1 MSSMT
6 AAFSPASAAPDRPW
20 TLEELRPAG
29 DTVRAALVTRLGG
42 PEVLT
47 VGRAPLPFIAN
58 SEMRVRV
65 LASSV
70 NPIDVK
76 TRSGRGVA
84 PFISSFPWVGGGD
97 FAGVVLDAPY
107 ELAPFQPGD
116 EVFGMLLTPRYPG
129 AHAEAIAVPFLSA
142 ARKPERLSMLEAG
155 ALPLVALTAWAA
167 VVDAGRVHTGQRVL
181 IHAGAGGV
189 GHIAVQ
195 LAKIYGAQVI
205 TTASAR
211 NRDFLL
217 DLGADQVIDYTAGR
231 FEEELDS
238 PVDVVVDLIGEVTAQ
253 TATRSLGVLRDGGL
267 ILNVPSGSWP
277 SMHADVAAASRDLQ
291 CSAIKLSPDGR
302 VLQTIAQ
309 FVDQGDLRVH
319 LDGVYPLDEIRAA
332 HERIADG
339 HVRGKLVLDLRPEGA
354 SAQG

>member
-1 MSSMT
+1 MRAMT
-6 AAFSPASAAPDRPW
+6 ASFSPASVTPDRPW

-42 PEVLT
+42 PEVLSLGT
-47 VGRAPLPFIAN
+47 APLPFIVN

-65 LASSV
+65 LAASV
-70 NPIDVK
+70 NPIDIK
-76 TRSGRGVA
+76 SRSGRGVA

-129 AHAEAIAVPFLSA
+129 SNAEVVAVPFLSA
-142 ARKPERLSMLEAG
+142 ARKPERLSMIEAG

-167 VVDAGRVHTGQRVL
+167 VVEAGRVHTGQRVL

-195 LAKIYGAQVI
+195 LAKIYGAHVI
-205 TTASAR
+205 ATASSR

-217 DLGADQVIDYTAGR
+217 DLGADQVIDYSTTR
-231 FEEELDS
+231 FEAEIDS
-238 PVDVVVDLIGEVTAQ
+238 PVDVVVDLIGDLTDH

-267 ILNVPSGSWP
+267 ILNVPTGSWP
-277 SMHADVAAASRDLQ
+277 TMHADVDAAGGDLQ
-291 CSAIKLSPDGR
+291 CSTIKLSPDGR
-302 VLQTIAQ
+302 ILQTVAQ
-309 FVDQGDLRVH
+309 LVDQGDLRVH
-319 LDGVYPLDEIRAA
+319 LDGVYPLEQIRAA
-332 HERIADG
+332 HERVAEG
-339 HVRGKLVLDLRPEGA
+339 HVRGKIVLDLRPE
-354 SAQG
+354 